1 MSSDPREEE
10 FREREKDRQATSF
23 RVSVRT
29 NEDREADK
37 LWEKEHGR
45 RRPNTTGLKGN
56 EKRRLLNKREEYPRI
71 VVAGET
77 LSRKPVFDD
86 HHPPSSSPVSARAG
100 SAPGRPRPRPSP
112 TNHHHQPSPP
122 QTGSPSQHTL
132 PIRLEARVLERLAGS
147 LRTTTTTT
155 TTATQNKSSEAVLG
169 LDYPPRL
176 PAARL
181 ELMMLQQVLDDL
193 MNAIRSA
200 MVKYNTVASPIISS
214 HKRAA
219 LLSAD
224 EKRHFALDRAL
235 RSGPAATEADDDV
248 ALQLA
253 FDTVLADMIRQAVVK
268 SRRVQSYYQEHV
280 MRVQEDCALQLAD
293 MQATLQDSHRQ
304 NEALRSLQQS
314 LLLQHSVRNVS
325 QLRARK
331 AELDQA
337 LAKAQA
343 TSGGD
348 DSSLLLSI
356 ADVVDMCLNI
366 DPDAASKSQ
375 YALMARQ
382 LALQLTRERSEG
394 LKLVDG
400 LTTIIRE
407 QEARLGQRS

>member
-1 MSSDPREEE
+1 MDPHEEE

-29 NEDREADK
+29 NADREADR
-37 LWEKEHGR
+37 LWEKEHG

-77 LSRKPVFDD
+77 LSRRPVFDD
-86 HHPPSSSPVSARAG
+86 HHPSSSSPASARAG
-100 SAPGRPRPRPSP
+100 SAPGRPRPRLSP
-112 TNHHHQPSPP
+112 PHHKPSPP

-155 TTATQNKSSEAVLG
+155 TTQDKAVLG
-169 LDYPPRL
+169 IDYPPRL
-176 PAARL
+176 PTARL
-181 ELMMLQQVLDDL
+181 ELMTLQQVLDDL
-193 MNAIRSA
+193 MHAIRSA

-219 LLSAD
+219 LLTAD
-224 EKRHFALDRAL
+224 EQRHFALERAL
-235 RSGPAATEADDDV
+235 RTGPAATEVDDDV

-253 FDTVLADMIRQAVVK
+253 FDTVLADMIRQAVIK
-268 SRRVQSYYQEHV
+268 SRRVQSYYLEHV
-280 MRVQEDCALQLAD
+280 LRVQEDCALQLAD

-331 AELDQA
+331 AELDNN
-337 LAKAQA
+337 LAKALA

-348 DSSLLLSI
+348 ESALLLAGGSV
-356 ADVVDMCLNI
+356 ADVVDLCLNI
-366 DPDAASKSQ
+366 DPQAASQSQ

-382 LALQLTRERSEG
+382 LAMQLTRERSEG
-394 LKLVDG
+394 LRLVDG

-407 QEARLGQRS
+407 QEARLGQR

>member
-1 MSSDPREEE
+1 
-10 FREREKDRQATSF
+10 
-23 RVSVRT
+23 
-29 NEDREADK
+29 
-37 LWEKEHGR
+37 
-45 RRPNTTGLKGN
+45 
-56 EKRRLLNKREEYPRI
+56 
-71 VVAGET
+71 
-77 LSRKPVFDD
+77 
-86 HHPPSSSPVSARAG
+86 
-100 SAPGRPRPRPSP
+100 
-112 TNHHHQPSPP
+112 
-122 QTGSPSQHTL
+122 
-132 PIRLEARVLERLAGS
+132 
-147 LRTTTTTT
+147 
-155 TTATQNKSSEAVLG
+155 VLG

-181 ELMMLQQVLDDL
+181 ELMTLQQVLDDL

-331 AELDQA
+331 AELDQT

-348 DSSLLLSI
+348 DSSLLLVGGSI

-366 DPDAASKSQ
+366 DPEAASQSQ